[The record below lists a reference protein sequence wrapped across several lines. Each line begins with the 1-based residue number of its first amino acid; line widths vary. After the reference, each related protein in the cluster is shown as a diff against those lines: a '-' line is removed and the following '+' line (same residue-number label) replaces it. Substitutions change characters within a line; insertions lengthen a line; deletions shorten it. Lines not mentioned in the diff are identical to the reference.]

1 MDQIYSSIINFYNEQ
16 QQLDYQ
22 KTKKLVEHN
31 LENGQKQFYLKAV
44 DFNFSKLNCQDQ
56 KSYYQQLLSLIPA
69 ESKLLIEADFSSF
82 AQIKTIIADLN
93 RFPKQFE
100 LVIKLPFLVET
111 NTASYLK
118 EYIGYLNYL
127 NQNSGF
133 NFYINLDNRLL
144 NLIES
149 QKLFKE
155 SLGFSQLQGFVIDPV
170 YFYDLDLKKLKLLKE
185 KYKKQFKFL
194 IFADDFY
201 YLNLDLGLKTI
212 SKYFNL
218 FPAFF
223 KNMFLAFKNNSL
235 ELAKEQQL
243 ILNDLIEVVKNS
255 GGSAAFKY
263 LLAKT
268 IGFEFEPVN
277 SLSEADKMNLDLE
290 INKINEYIVDKV

>member
-31 LENGQKQFYLKAV
+31 LENGQKQFYLKTV

-127 NQNSGF
+127 NKNSDF

-149 QKLFKE
+149 HKLFKA